1 MIYVKK
7 ELAIELKEVGY
18 DVPTETHYLKQDEM
32 GEKLRSAISSFDW
45 NNRASDAYSAPTLY
59 EVTDWLR
66 NKHNLHCYSIPF
78 VQDKFATWDRSV
90 IDLLTGECLY
100 NNGFHETHDE
110 ALTAAIERAVEIVK
124 TKMEKI

>member
-1 MIYVKK
+1 MIHVKK

-18 DVPTETHYLKQDEM
+18 DELVTQ
-32 GEKLRSAISSFDW
+32 
-45 NNRASDAYSAPTLY
+45 AYSPKVGLNTCEPTNANASGKHTSTPTIDQVVL
-59 EVTDWLR
+59 WLR

-110 ALTAAIERAVEIVK
+110 ALAAAIERAVDIVK